1 VAIKRK
7 LKKILVVLSILL
19 LLTLII
25 IVGIRY
31 YVNGHK
37 KEIITKIE
45 NVLNENRKGQIFFD
59 SIDIISSIKS
69 LPNIEIQ
76 IFNLTL
82 VDSLFSQHKRKT
94 VFLKEVSADISIID
108 MLNNEIK
115 LKSISAKK
123 GQINIFTDKD
133 HYTNTY
139 VFGSNTK
146 SDDEK
151 LDFKIIGNDAK
162 IIIEDIDFTL
172 TEKIKNKR
180 ITAHINTIDFK
191 IDLKNLLIP
200 KLNLDIFMKEMGL
213 NLDKG
218 TFFNNVRCVGSIH
231 PKIDINKKTIEDPDF
246 HLDIGGQDF
255 EISAFINAKENRFK
269 FLLSLEE
276 ANYNQTS
283 SLLSGNIESK
293 LAKYSISKSFKVK
306 AEISGVFEHGSNPL
320 VEIEYSTQK
329 NEIIY
334 QKENIHLK
342 EVTFNGSLRNRIYY
356 DDRMKTEHL
365 KNLTNNFDSFTGLY
379 KDIPFQLSQ
388 LTLIHEFSKPVHIK
402 TDYKIEGKIKHLN
415 DLIKS
420 SDYDFTNG
428 KFIIKGNINEYVS
441 SLSDVFKSSKSNIES
456 TNLLVKSKHNTNRFY
471 IPKLKLEINQNTAEI
486 NKLLVKINA
495 NESAQIKGNIKNFST
510 LIIEDDN
517 NKPIVSTLNISS
529 DYINYSSLLQL
540 FGSHKK
546 QTQSKNLADVKHSFN
561 ILANKFNPNLNFSLQ
576 RLDFSGT
583 QFKSIKLIA
592 KYQKNILNIAEISG
606 NYKDG
611 KVKARLDIDLNPR
624 KDKDDKEA
632 VYLDLLLD
640 MNGKIEHWAEILQSE
655 NFFFKNANYNLN
667 VSFSNQANDIKD
679 LVEKSKIE
687 FNVQEGSMLF
697 KPTGLTLPFINISLS
712 MQNKS
717 AYLNDFALKLP
728 NNQIVHLKG
737 QLDNFVELFS
747 NNNTTNNIRS
757 SITILSKNV
766 DFSNFI
772 DAFKSKHK
780 IASQQNNIKI
790 ILKDLHA
797 KFNPTVTLQIDNLT
811 YKKVSLEK
819 VNANLNFEDWSTLN
833 LSNVSC
839 YYFNKKVALE
849 AQFDLSDSSQTFFD
863 TKLSVDDVAIEKIME
878 TFNNFGYAQLNSPTD
893 LSGIIKTN
901 AIFKGVIDDT
911 NGVNYNSIE
920 ASLDYSI
927 KELRVKNFKP
937 LVDAGNIIFKK
948 ARFEDVKFA
957 NINSTLSIK
966 NNIIRFPQTN
976 VQSTA
981 FDFFIEGSIDNSIGT
996 DLWISIPLSNIK
1008 RRDLTR
1014 IPSKKT
1020 YDEVNKKIYLE
1031 IKADKNGKL
1040 HNKLHLSNKKHLRS
1054 AN

>member
-1 VAIKRK
+1 
-7 LKKILVVLSILL
+7 
-19 LLTLII
+19 
-25 IVGIRY
+25 
-31 YVNGHK
+31 
-37 KEIITKIE
+37 
-45 NVLNENRKGQIFFD
+45 
-59 SIDIISSIKS
+59 
-69 LPNIEIQ
+69 
-76 IFNLTL
+76 
-82 VDSLFSQHKRKT
+82 
-94 VFLKEVSADISIID
+94 
-108 MLNNEIK
+108 
-115 LKSISAKK
+115 
-123 GQINIFTDKD
+123 
-133 HYTNTY
+133 
-139 VFGSNTK
+139 
-146 SDDEK
+146 
-151 LDFKIIGNDAK
+151 
-162 IIIEDIDFTL
+162 
-172 TEKIKNKR
+172 
-180 ITAHINTIDFK
+180 
-191 IDLKNLLIP
+191 
-200 KLNLDIFMKEMGL
+200 
-213 NLDKG
+213 
-218 TFFNNVRCVGSIH
+218 
-231 PKIDINKKTIEDPDF
+231 
-246 HLDIGGQDF
+246 
-255 EISAFINAKENRFK
+255 
-269 FLLSLEE
+269 
-276 ANYNQTS
+276 
-283 SLLSGNIESK
+283 
-293 LAKYSISKSFKVK
+293 
-306 AEISGVFEHGSNPL
+306 
-320 VEIEYSTQK
+320 
-329 NEIIY
+329 
-334 QKENIHLK
+334 
-342 EVTFNGSLRNRIYY
+342 
-356 DDRMKTEHL
+356 
-365 KNLTNNFDSFTGLY
+365 
-379 KDIPFQLSQ
+379 
-388 LTLIHEFSKPVHIK
+388 
-402 TDYKIEGKIKHLN
+402 
-415 DLIKS
+415 
-420 SDYDFTNG
+420 
-428 KFIIKGNINEYVS
+428 
-441 SLSDVFKSSKSNIES
+441 
-456 TNLLVKSKHNTNRFY
+456 
-471 IPKLKLEINQNTAEI
+471 
-486 NKLLVKINA
+486 
-495 NESAQIKGNIKNFST
+495 
-510 LIIEDDN
+510 
-517 NKPIVSTLNISS
+517 
-529 DYINYSSLLQL
+529 
-540 FGSHKK
+540 
-546 QTQSKNLADVKHSFN
+546 
-561 ILANKFNPNLNFSLQ
+561 
-576 RLDFSGT
+576 
-583 QFKSIKLIA
+583 
-592 KYQKNILNIAEISG
+592 
-606 NYKDG
+606 
-611 KVKARLDIDLNPR
+611 
-624 KDKDDKEA
+624 
-632 VYLDLLLD
+632 
-640 MNGKIEHWAEILQSE
+640 
-655 NFFFKNANYNLN
+655 
-667 VSFSNQANDIKD
+667 
-679 LVEKSKIE
+679 
-687 FNVQEGSMLF
+687 
-697 KPTGLTLPFINISLS
+697 